1 MKNLENIGGKINMKI
16 ICYMYQSV
24 DGRIDCAMTEK
35 IDPESKSYYEHLESF
50 GAFSQINGKT
60 TNAMHY
66 AQNGV
71 FMTENYKPCGKT
83 FYKAKNADGYQICM
97 DSHGTLL
104 WDSDEA
110 AGKPLL
116 VVTSEKASTEYL
128 EYLKSKGISYIACG
142 EEKTDL
148 KETVAVL
155 EKEFGVKLAVIT
167 GGGHINGS
175 FLDAGLIDEVEIMVG
190 PGIDGR
196 EGWTASFDGRAQDRN
211 PVLLDL
217 TDVEKLEKGTVLLKY
232 KVRK

>member
-1 MKNLENIGGKINMKI
+1 MKI
-16 ICYMYQSV
+16 ICYMYQSI

-50 GAFSQINGKT
+50 GSFTQINGKT

-66 AQNGV
+66 AEKGV
-71 FMTENYKPCGKT
+71 FKPESYKPCGKT
-83 FYKAKNADGYQICM
+83 FYKAKDADGYQVCM
-97 DSHGTLL
+97 DTHGTLL
-104 WDSDEA
+104 WKSGEA

-116 VVTSEKASTEYL
+116 VITSEKASAEYL

-142 EEKTDL
+142 EEKINL
-148 KETVAVL
+148 KEAAGIL
-155 EKEFGVKLAVIT
+155 EKNFGVALAVVT

-175 FLDAGLIDEVEIMVG
+175 LLDAGLIDEVEIMVG

-196 EGWTASFDGRAQDRN
+196 EGWAASFDGRAQNRN

-217 TDVEKLEKGTVLLKY
+217 LDVEKLEKGTVLLRY